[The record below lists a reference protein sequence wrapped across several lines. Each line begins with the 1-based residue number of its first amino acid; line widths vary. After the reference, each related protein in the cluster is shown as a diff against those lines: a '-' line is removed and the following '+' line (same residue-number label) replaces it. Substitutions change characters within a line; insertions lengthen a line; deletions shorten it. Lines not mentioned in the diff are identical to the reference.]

1 MQNTKNEHKRHKIH
15 PKTIPNRK
23 HSTIQNPRK
32 LHTTNQKRTKSIP
45 KTSQK
50 NRTRNTNSK
59 NTIKNRTPQTPT
71 KSNRKPIQNIHDTNN
86 NSNTT
91 SNNTTTIYT
100 TSITTTIL
108 LTNNKHTNNTK
119 NITKT
124 QTKTNKIKSKP
135 YKHTHLQ
142 IKGENMSYNP
152 QQPDPKRLEEL
163 LKQQPQI
170 TKEIQQT
177 IEHINQKIEKI
188 KDERS
193 KETIKKYWQPVIDS
207 LITLNKHIQTMTTHI
222 TQLPRIGAEN
232 LWQDIWNTGLSIT
245 QTAVDIYYHIKYIL
259 LEVTDISQNKEIKE
273 LIPQTYML
281 LKQLYT
287 LTVCP

>member
-1 MQNTKNEHKRHKIH
+1 
-15 PKTIPNRK
+15 
-23 HSTIQNPRK
+23 
-32 LHTTNQKRTKSIP
+32 
-45 KTSQK
+45 
-50 NRTRNTNSK
+50 
-59 NTIKNRTPQTPT
+59 
-71 KSNRKPIQNIHDTNN
+71 
-86 NSNTT
+86 
-91 SNNTTTIYT
+91 
-100 TSITTTIL
+100 
-108 LTNNKHTNNTK
+108 
-119 NITKT
+119 
-124 QTKTNKIKSKP
+124 
-135 YKHTHLQ
+135 
-142 IKGENMSYNP
+142 MSYNP

-259 LEVTDISQNKEIKE
+259 PEIAYILQSQEIKE
-273 LIPQTYML
+273 FIVQTYIL

-287 LTVCP
+287 LTVCPWTASIVAEFSQVPQHPLHKRLMMTAETYIKNTWLFLEKEEKAPPPRTETVTS